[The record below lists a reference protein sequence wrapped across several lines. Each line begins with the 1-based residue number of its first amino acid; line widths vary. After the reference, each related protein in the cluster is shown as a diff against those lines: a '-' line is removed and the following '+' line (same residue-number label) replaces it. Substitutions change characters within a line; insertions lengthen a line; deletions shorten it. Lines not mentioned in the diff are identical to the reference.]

1 MRQLSGVVGRFNL
14 ITKITIVVSII
25 VAIAQNGTIGDKNT
39 LLWHIKEDMRFFRTT
54 TSGHAVI
61 MGRKTFESLG
71 SKPLPKRKN
80 IVITRSDREF
90 EGAYT
95 AHSLED
101 AIAMAEGDEEI
112 FVIGGAQIYAEALKC
127 ADRMYITRVERD
139 YEGDT
144 SFPDTD
150 YNVWSLVAEERYE
163 RGEEFDY
170 PFSFLTYDRVKD
182 AK

>member
-1 MRQLSGVVGRFNL
+1 M
-14 ITKITIVVSII
+14 VSII
-25 VAIAQNGTIGDKNT
+25 VAIAQNGTIGDKNS

-80 IVITRSDREF
+80 IVITRADRDF
-90 EGAYT
+90 EGAFT
-95 AHSLED
+95 AHSLEE

-112 FVIGGAQIYAEALKC
+112 FIIGGAQIYAEALSV

-144 SFPDTD
+144 SFPDID
-150 YNVWSLVAEERYE
+150 YSKWRLVSEERYE
-163 RGEEFDY
+163 RGEEFDA
-170 PFSFLTYDRVKD
+170 PFAFLCYDR
-182 AK
+182 A

>member
-1 MRQLSGVVGRFNL
+1 M
-14 ITKITIVVSII
+14 VSII
-25 VAIAQNGTIGDKNT
+25 VAIAQNGTIGDKNS

-80 IVITRSDREF
+80 IVITRADRDF
-90 EGAYT
+90 EGAFT
-95 AHSLED
+95 AHSLEE
-101 AIAMAEGDEEI
+101 ANAMAEGDEEI
-112 FVIGGAQIYAEALKC
+112 FIIGGAQIYAEALSV

-144 SFPDTD
+144 SFPDID
-150 YNVWSLVAEERYE
+150 YSKWRLVSEERHE
-163 RGEEFDY
+163 RGEEFES
-170 PFSFLTYDRVKD
+170 PFAFLCYDR
-182 AK
+182 A